1 MNILSFHVGHDSSA
15 CILKNGEV
23 VLYFKE
29 ERLSRTKR
37 DKFPYL
43 SIKKLFENFNETID
57 YFCIS
62 AISSKTIGHF
72 VNFLIKQYNIKED
85 KLIIF
90 SREHHSCHSFY
101 SFCNSKFDECIGI
114 VADGS
119 GSILDSVSECETIF
133 HHSHNE
139 KFLEIQKN
147 VFKSVHNVVGY
158 NKKDTALVCEE
169 IKNNYKCECN
179 YNGSV
184 GGITSLYN
192 TGAFL
197 ISQPELEN
205 GKVMGLSSYGKEIS
219 DFPKLFENNN
229 GKVDEKLFITDR
241 ENPSIILFKSFENMV
256 TKNVTKENYQF
267 YANYAYELQKQ
278 TQKAVGN
285 LIEKSIEK
293 TGIKKVCISGG
304 YGMNIVANY
313 YYLQRFPDVEFY
325 FEPLSDDSCI
335 SIGAA
340 KLFFHTEN
348 KDAKINPIETTSF
361 HGLNHDLSSFKGTK
375 TSIKDIAHLLYQNK
389 SVAVYSGLSEAGQ
402 RALGNRSILFNALN
416 VNAKDIVNKIKKRE
430 WYRPFACIVLE
441 EDANIYFDMGRIKS
455 SPHMTICFPVREEY
469 AKIIPG
475 VTHVDNTCRIQTV
488 SDGHLYELLQEFKK
502 LSGHGIL
509 LNTSFNLSG
518 EPLVE
523 TPTDAINTLNNS
535 FLDHLW
541 FEETQQLF

>member
-1 MNILSFHVGHDSSA
+1 MNILSLHVGHDSSA

-29 ERLSRTKR
+29 ERLSRIKR
-37 DKFPYL
+37 DNYPYL

-62 AISSKTIGHF
+62 SITPECIYLF
-72 VNFLIKQYNIKED
+72 VNFLIKQYGIERD
-85 KLIIF
+85 KVISF
-90 SREHHSCHSFY
+90 STEHHICHSFY

-114 VADGS
+114 VVDGS
-119 GSILDSVSECETIF
+119 GSIFDSVSECETIF
-133 HHSHNE
+133 YHSNNE

-147 VFKSVHNVVGY
+147 VFKSY
-158 NKKDTALVCEE
+158 NKLNLYKKKDPSLVCEE

-184 GGITSLYN
+184 GGITSLYT

-197 ISQPELEN
+197 ISESELEN

-219 DFPKLFENNN
+219 NFPKLFENYD
-229 GKVDEKLFITDR
+229 GKVDEKLFVADLK
-241 ENPSIILFKSFENMV
+241 NPGILFKSFKNMV
-256 TKNVTKENYQF
+256 TEKVTKQNYQL

-278 TQKAVGN
+278 TQKAVGD

-313 YYLQRFPDVEFY
+313 YYSQRFPDVEFY

-340 KLFFHTEN
+340 KLFFHTKN
-348 KDAKINPIETTSF
+348 KDAKINSIETTSF
-361 HGLNHDLSSFKGTK
+361 HGLFYDLSSFKGTK
-375 TSIKDIAHLLYQNK
+375 TSIKDIAHLLHQNK
-389 SVAVYSGLSEAGQ
+389 SIAVYSGLSEAGQ

-416 VNAKDIVNKIKKRE
+416 ANAKNIINIIKNRE

-455 SPHMTICFPVREEY
+455 NSYMTMCFPVRGEY
-469 AKIIPG
+469 VKIIPG
-475 VTHVDNTCRIQTV
+475 VTHVDNTSRIQTV
-488 SDGHLYELLQEFKK
+488 SDGYLYELLKEFKK

-535 FLDHLW
+535 SLDHLW